1 MIFFRLFCASAKAVL
16 GAFFWLCFSTM
27 VLSHGA
33 WLGGGGVSLTDASR
47 QQIADRVAA
56 GLPPISAGDNIA
68 IIADFPVIAEGTLD
82 GPGGYA
88 TLYVPAGTEVASAYI
103 TDATGAASKRLISL
117 PTAGLPLT
125 RRSARQRGFPSPIAM
140 PGWPI
145 SMAILVFSTQPVR
158 ILHCSQTG
166 RISPL

>member
-1 MIFFRLFCASAKAVL
+1 MIFVRFFCASAKAVL

-47 QQIADRVAA
+47 QQIVDRVAA

-88 TLYVPAGTEVASAYI
+88 TLYVPAGTEVASAYM
-103 TDATGAASKRLISL
+103 TDATGAAVD
-117 PTAGLPLT
+117 
-125 RRSARQRGFPSPIAM
+125 ARPAAPAAPPS
-140 PGWPI
+140 G
-145 SMAILVFSTQPVR
+145 
-158 ILHCSQTG
+158 
-166 RISPL
+166 